1 MPPPSSP
8 GENMPV
14 LVQNHA
20 SRFVTAP
27 DGLKLHLRDYNPGAT
42 DALPI
47 VCLAGLSRNSGDF
60 DVLALALANGAAG
73 KPRRVLALD
82 YRGRGLS
89 DVDADWQN
97 YSVAVESG
105 DILAVLTA
113 CGIAEAVFC
122 GTSRGGIHIMA
133 LSAQRPTLIRAAI
146 LNDIGPVLEARGLAR
161 IRSYIGKLPAPGSWP
176 DAVDL
181 LKRVNSEQFSGL
193 DEAEWQIFA
202 RTTFEEK
209 AGRIVGRYDTRLMNT
224 LAGIDLEA
232 PLPDMWPQFEGL
244 RHVPVLVLR
253 GENSDLLSAA
263 TVSQMQAR
271 HGHCEAFT
279 VPGQGHAP
287 LLVDTA
293 SITRIADFI
302 ASAKV

>member
-1 MPPPSSP
+1 MPSP
-8 GENMPV
+8 I
-14 LVQNHA
+14 QTHA
-20 SRFVTAP
+20 SRYVSAP
-27 DGLKLHLRDYNPGAT
+27 DGLKLHVRDYNPQAS
-42 DALPI
+42 ASLPV
-47 VCLAGLSRNSGDF
+47 VCLAGLSRNSVDF

-73 KPRRVLALD
+73 LPRRVLALD

-89 DVDADWQN
+89 EYDPDWQN
-97 YSVAVESG
+97 YSVAVESA

-122 GTSRGGIHIMA
+122 GTSRGGINIMA

-161 IRSYIGKLPAPGSWP
+161 IRSYIGKLPPPGSWP
-176 DAVDL
+176 DAVDM
-181 LKRVNSEQFSGL
+181 LKRLNSAQFSGL
-193 DEAEWQIFA
+193 DEAEWQMFA

-209 AGRIVGRYDTRLMNT
+209 HGRFVGRYDTRLMNT
-224 LAGIDLEA
+224 LAGIDLES

-244 RHVPVLVLR
+244 RHAPVLVLR
-253 GENSDLLSAA
+253 GENSDLLSVA
-263 TVSQMQAR
+263 TLAQMQAR
-271 HGHCEAFT
+271 HGRCEVFT

-287 LLVDTA
+287 LLVDIP

-302 ASAKV
+302 AKLDS